1 MLPPLRPQSRCAQTR
16 APAPGRS
23 LASFQPESF
32 GKYYLVD
39 KIAVGGMAEIFKA
52 KSFGHGGFEKL
63 LVIKRILP
71 HISEK
76 EEFVEMFVDE
86 AKVSVALQHANIIQ
100 TYDFGKVH
108 DNWFIAMECVEGKD
122 VKGLLRKLAQ
132 RRRLL
137 PIEFAVY
144 IAHETAKGLD
154 YAHRRENLQGSGLGI
169 VHRDM
174 SPSNV
179 LISYEGEAKIAD
191 FGIAKA
197 TTNAYNTKDG
207 VLKGKFEYMSPEQA
221 MGLDIDRRS
230 DVFSCGIIL
239 YECLTG
245 RRLFKTESDVKTL
258 ETIKACDLD
267 PPSAL
272 NPSIPARLDDIVMR
286 ALARRREDRYQEAR
300 ELQNDL
306 LEFLYPATPDLTRQ
320 SFSHFLAELFAEEI
334 AAERLRL
341 EEGTAAAMV
350 MHQQEPDLDLE
361 PEWEEQRTTASHTMP
376 SAATVM
382 PTGPR
387 WPVLA
392 AVAGVLLVLLLGL
405 GWVAMTLLNQAGPPV
420 EVAQVGRLLVQ
431 SPIEA
436 EVLLDGEPVG
446 SGQQVSV
453 SDISPGPHTILV
465 RAPGYQP
472 WEDTVTVEVG
482 EKLRIPVRLVEVPV
496 EPPEDVPADADG
508 QVEDPPVDAPADP
521 PVDAPDDP
529 PVDELAAPELQFRS
543 SPSGAS
549 VYVDGALVGRTP
561 FTWAA
566 GSAGASVRV
575 EYRLGGY
582 QPASFAAQV
591 PDQGAS
597 STESRTLKAEAKAPG
612 QIAVNVS
619 RGWAYVYID
628 GTKLD
633 TTTPL
638 ANHEVAPGAHTIR
651 VVNENLGIDASKD
664 INVESAGRV
673 ERVFFK
679 VD

>member
-1 MLPPLRPQSRCAQTR
+1 M
-16 APAPGRS
+16 G
-23 LASFQPESF
+23 SFQPESF

-144 IAHETAKGLD
+144 LAHEVCKGLD
-154 YAHRRENLQGSGLGI
+154 YAHRRENLRGDELGI

-179 LISYEGEAKIAD
+179 LISYEGEVKIAD

-221 MGLDIDRRS
+221 MGLAIDRRS
-230 DVFSCGIIL
+230 DIFSSGIIL

-258 ETIKACDLD
+258 ETIKACDID
-267 PPSAL
+267 PPSTL
-272 NPSIPARLDDIVMR
+272 NPSIPARLDEIVMR
-286 ALARRREDRYQEAR
+286 ALSQQREERYQEAR

-320 SFSHFLAELFAEEI
+320 SFAHFLTELFAEEK
-334 AAERLRL
+334 AAERQRL
-341 EEGTAAAMV
+341 ELGTQAAMAI
-350 MHQQEPDLDLE
+350 HQQEPDLDLE
-361 PEWEEQRTTASHTMP
+361 PEWEEPRTTASHTMP
-376 SAATVM
+376 GAATAL
-382 PTGPR
+382 PPRPR
-387 WPVLA
+387 WPLLA
-392 AVAGVLLVLLLGL
+392 GIAVVFTGLFVAL
-405 GWVAMTLLNQAGPPV
+405 GWVAFSLLSQPPGPAP
-420 EVAQVGRLLVQ
+420 AAFGQLLVQ
-431 SPIEA
+431 VSVEA
-436 EVLLDGEPVG
+436 DMRVDGEPVG
-446 SGQQVSV
+446 HGQQISV
-453 SDISPGPHTILV
+453 TDLRPGQHRLELK
-465 RAPGYQP
+465 AEGYQD
-472 WEDTVTVEVG
+472 WTDSFTVQAG
-482 EKLRIPVRLVEVPV
+482 EKLRIPVRMIEEVPE
-496 EPPEDVPADADG
+496 EPPPEPPQDPSPPDEVRPPPTPVTPPPRDPPAAVPA
-508 QVEDPPVDAPADP
+508 APSIA
-521 PVDAPDDP
+521 
-529 PVDELAAPELQFRS
+529 FTS
-543 SPSGAS
+543 SPAGAS
-549 VYVDGALVGRTP
+549 VFVDGSLAGRTP
-561 FTWAA
+561 FTWTG
-566 GSAGASVRV
+566 GSAGSSVRV
-575 EYRLGGY
+575 EYRLSGY
-582 QPASFAAQV
+582 QSASFSATV
-591 PDQGAS
+591 PEKGGAS
-597 STESRTLKAEAKAPG
+597 SESRTLQAVAREPG
-612 QIAVNVS
+612 HIAVNVS
-619 RGWAYVYID
+619 RGWAHIYID
-628 GTKLD
+628 GKKLD

-638 ANHEVAPGAHTIR
+638 ANFELAAGTHTIR
-651 VVNENLGIDASKD
+651 VLNEALGIDQSQQ
-664 INVESAGRV
+664 ITVEPGGRT
-673 ERVFFK
+673 ERIFFK

>member
-1 MLPPLRPQSRCAQTR
+1 L
-16 APAPGRS
+16 G
-23 LASFQPESF
+23 SFRPESF

-100 TYDFGKVH
+100 TYDFGKV
-108 DNWFIAMECVEGKD
+108 DENWFIAMECVEGKD

-144 IAHETAKGLD
+144 LSHEVCKGLD
-154 YAHRRENLQGSGLGI
+154 YAHRRENLRGDELGI

-179 LISYEGEAKIAD
+179 LISYEGEVKIAD

-221 MGLDIDRRS
+221 MGLAIDRRS
-230 DVFSCGIIL
+230 DIFSSGIIL

-258 ETIKACDLD
+258 ETIKACDID
-267 PPSAL
+267 PPSTL
-272 NPSIPARLDDIVMR
+272 NPSIPARLDEIVMR
-286 ALARRREDRYQEAR
+286 ALARQREERYQEAR

-320 SFSHFLAELFAEEI
+320 SFAHFLTELFADEK
-334 AAERLRL
+334 AAERERL
-341 EEGTAAAMV
+341 EQGTQAAMV
-350 MHQQEPDLDLE
+350 IHQAEPDLALE
-361 PEWEEQRTTASHTMP
+361 PEWEEPRTTASHTMP
-376 SAATVM
+376 GAAA
-382 PTGPR
+382 PLPPRPR
-387 WPVLA
+387 WPLLA
-392 AVAGVLLVLLLGL
+392 GIGVVFTGLFLTL
-405 GWVAMTLLNQAGPPV
+405 GWVAFSLLSQPPV
-420 EVAQVGRLLVQ
+420 PVSATTGQLLVQ
-431 SPIEA
+431 SGVQA
-436 EVLLDGEPVG
+436 SVLIDGKPVG
-446 SGQQVSV
+446 EGQQVSV
-453 SDISPGPHTILV
+453 SDLTPGRHSIEL
-465 RAPGYQP
+465 RAEGYQD
-472 WEDTVTVEVG
+472 WTDTFSVEAG
-482 EKLRIPVRLVEVPV
+482 EKLRIPVRMIEVVPE
-496 EPPEDVPADADG
+496 EPEQPESPEEPEVRPPPT
-508 QVEDPPVDAPADP
+508 QVRPPPVR
-521 PVDAPDDP
+521 DDP
-529 PVDELAAPELQFRS
+529 PPVQDPPAAAPSISFTSTPR
-543 SPSGAS
+543 GAS
-549 VYVDGALVGRTP
+549 VFLDGALAGRTP
-561 FTWAA
+561 FTWTD

-575 EYRLGGY
+575 EYRLSGY
-582 QPASFAAQV
+582 QSVSFSATV
-591 PDQGAS
+591 PDAGAS
-597 STESRTLKAEAKAPG
+597 SSESRTLEAVAEEPG
-612 QIAVNVS
+612 HIAVNVS
-619 RGWAYVYID
+619 RGWAHIYVD
-628 GTKLD
+628 GKKLD

-638 ANHEVAPGAHTIR
+638 ANYELSPGNHTIR
-651 VVNENLGIDASKD
+651 VVNEALGIDQSKQVT
-664 INVESAGRV
+664 VESGGRT
-673 ERVFFK
+673 ERIFFK

>member
-1 MLPPLRPQSRCAQTR
+1 M
-16 APAPGRS
+16 GN
-23 LASFQPESF
+23 FEPESF

-86 AKVSVALQHANIIQ
+86 AKVSVALQHANIVQ
-100 TYDFGKVH
+100 TYDFGKFQE
-108 DNWFIAMECVEGKD
+108 NWFIAMECVEGKD

-144 IAHETAKGLD
+144 VAHEISKGLD
-154 YAHRRENLQGSGLGI
+154 YAHRRENLQGHELGI

-221 MGLDIDRRS
+221 MGMSIDRRS
-230 DVFSCGIIL
+230 DIFSCGIIL

-272 NPSIPARLDDIVMR
+272 NPSIPARLDEIVMR
-286 ALARRREDRYQEAR
+286 ALARNREDRYQEAR

-320 SFSHFLAELFAEEI
+320 SFSHFLKELFSEEI
-334 AAERLRL
+334 GAERARL
-341 EEGTAAAMV
+341 EAGTRAAMAI
-350 MHQQEPDLDLE
+350 HEQEPDLDLE

-376 SAATVM
+376 SVAPVVPA
-382 PTGPR
+382 GPR
-387 WPVLA
+387 WPILA
-392 AVAGVLLVLLLGL
+392 AIAGVLVVVFIGL
-405 GWVAMTLLNQAGPPV
+405 GWVAWSLLSQSGPQPTQATTG
-420 EVAQVGRLLVQ
+420 QLLVQ
-431 SPIEA
+431 SSVQA
-436 EVLLDGEPVG
+436 EVLVDGEPVG

-453 SDISPGPHTILV
+453 SDL
-465 RAPGYQP
+465 APGEHSLLLRADGYQE
-472 WEDTVTVEVG
+472 WQDQFRVEAG
-482 EKLRIPVRLVEVPV
+482 EKVRIPVRLVA
-496 EPPEDVPADADG
+496 EPPE
-508 QVEDPPVDAPADP
+508 VEPDPPTDPDPTPRDPPVDARPDPPADP
-521 PVDAPDDP
+521 PSDPVGDDP
-529 PVDELAAPELQFRS
+529 VAEAVAAPELHFRS

-549 VYVDGALVGRTP
+549 VFIEGSLAGRTP
-561 FTWAA
+561 FTWTR
-566 GSAGASVRV
+566 GSAGANLRV
-575 EYRLGGY
+575 EYRLDGHH
-582 QPASFAAQV
+582 SSNFSITV
-591 PDQGAS
+591 PEDGES
-597 STESRTLKAEAKAPG
+597 TTESHSLKAKAKAPG
-612 QIAVNVS
+612 HIAVNVS
-619 RGWAYVYID
+619 KGWAYVYID
-628 GTKLD
+628 GKKLD

-638 ANHEVAPGAHTIR
+638 ANHEIPAGTHTIR
-651 VVNENLGIDASKD
+651 VVNEALGIDASQD
-664 INVESAGRV
+664 VTVEAGGRT

>member
-1 MLPPLRPQSRCAQTR
+1 
-16 APAPGRS
+16 

-76 EEFVEMFVDE
+76 VEFVEMFVDE

-144 IAHETAKGLD
+144 VAHETAKGLD
-154 YAHRRENLQGSGLGI
+154 YAHRRENLRGDELGI

-221 MGLDIDRRS
+221 MGQAIDRRS
-230 DVFSCGIIL
+230 DIFSCGIIL

-245 RRLFKTESDVKTL
+245 RRLFKTESDIKTL
-258 ETIKACDLD
+258 ETIKSCDVD
-267 PPSAL
+267 PPSTL
-272 NPSIPARLDDIVMR
+272 NPSIPARLDEIVMR
-286 ALARRREDRYQEAR
+286 ALAGRREDRYQEAR
-300 ELQNDL
+300 EFQNDL

-320 SFSHFLAELFAEEI
+320 SFSHFLQELFSEEI
-334 AAERLRL
+334 SAERDRL
-341 EEGTAAAMV
+341 EEGTRVAMAI
-350 MHQQEPDLDLE
+350 HQQEPDLDLE

-376 SAATVM
+376 SAASM
-382 PTGPR
+382 ISSGPR
-387 WPVLA
+387 WPVL
-392 AVAGVLLVLLLGL
+392 VAIGGILAVLLVVV
-405 GWVAMTLLNQAGPPV
+405 GWVAVTLLSQPTTQPPPV
-420 EVAQVGRLLVQ
+420 VSTGQLLLQVSVD
-431 SPIEA
+431 A
-436 EVLLDGEPVG
+436 EVLVDGEPVG

-453 SDISPGPHTILV
+453 SDL
-465 RAPGYQP
+465 APGQHSVELRAEGYQA
-472 WEDTVTVEVG
+472 WQDQFTVEAG
-482 EKLRIPVRLVEVPV
+482 EKLRIPVRLVELAAEAPTDPVPV
-496 EPPEDVPADADG
+496 
-508 QVEDPPVDAPADP
+508 DPRPNPVNDRLDSRRDPPADP
-521 PVDAPDDP
+521 PRDP
-529 PVDELAAPELQFRS
+529 VPSELPSPEVSFRS

-549 VYVDGALVGRTP
+549 VYIDGSLVGRTP
-561 FTWAA
+561 FTWS
-566 GSAGASVRV
+566 GGKAGASAGV
-575 EYRLGGY
+575 EYRLTGHNS
-582 QPASFAAQV
+582 ASFDVTV
-591 PDQGAS
+591 PSDGD
-597 STESRTLKAEAKAPG
+597 STSKTRTLAAVAKAPG
-612 QIAVNVS
+612 SVAVNVS

-628 GTKLD
+628 GKKLE

-638 ANHEVAPGAHTIR
+638 ANHEVPAGSHSIR
-651 VVNENLGIDASKD
+651 VVNEALGIDETKSVT
-664 INVESAGRV
+664 IEPGGRT

>member
-1 MLPPLRPQSRCAQTR
+1 M
-16 APAPGRS
+16 
-23 LASFQPESF
+23 ASFQPESF

-144 IAHETAKGLD
+144 LAHEVTKGLD
-154 YAHRRENLQGSGLGI
+154 YAHRRANLQGHELGI

-221 MGLDIDRRS
+221 MGQAIDRRS
-230 DVFSCGIIL
+230 DIFSCGIIL

-245 RRLFKTESDVKTL
+245 RRLFKSDSDVQTL
-258 ETIKACDLD
+258 ERIKACDLD
-267 PPSAL
+267 PPSTL
-272 NPSIPARLDDIVMR
+272 NPGIPARLDEIVMR
-286 ALARRREDRYQEAR
+286 ALARQREDRYQEAR
-300 ELQNDL
+300 EFQNDL

-320 SFSHFLAELFAEEI
+320 SFSHFLQELFSEEI
-334 AAERLRL
+334 ASERARL
-341 EEGTAAAMV
+341 EEGTRVAMEI
-350 MHQQEPDLDLE
+350 HNQEPDLDLE

-376 SAATVM
+376 SGANPV
-382 PTGPR
+382 PVGPR
-387 WPVLA
+387 WPVL
-392 AVAGVLLVLLLGL
+392 VLVGVLSAALLLVG
-405 GWVAMTLLNQAGPPV
+405 GWVAATLLAQPPPLAEQV
-420 EVAQVGRLLVQ
+420 ETGRLLVQ
-431 SPIEA
+431 VGVVS
-436 EVLLDGEPVG
+436 EVLVDGELVG
-446 SGQQVSV
+446 TGQQVSV
-453 SDISPGPHTILV
+453 SDIEPGAHLLEL
-465 RAPGYQP
+465 RAEGYETWSDQI
-472 WEDTVTVEVG
+472 TVEAG
-482 EKLRIPVRLVEVPV
+482 EKLRLPVRMVELAPEPPV
-496 EPPEDVPADADG
+496 EPE
-508 QVEDPPVDAPADP
+508 
-521 PVDAPDDP
+521 DDP
-529 PVDELAAPELQFRS
+529 VPGPQPETRPDPGPGPTEPSDDPEPDAAEPATVRFES
-543 SPSGAS
+543 SPGGAS
-549 VYVDGALVGRTP
+549 VSVDGSWVGRTP
-561 FTWAA
+561 LDWT
-566 GSAGASVRV
+566 GGTPGAELRID
-575 EYRLGGY
+575 YKLGGY
-582 QPASFAAQV
+582 ESVSFTLQV
-591 PDQGAS
+591 PGAGES
-597 STESRTLKAEAKAPG
+597 EGVSRTLKAEAKEPG
-612 QIAVNVS
+612 HISVNVS

-628 GTKLD
+628 GKKLD

-638 ANHEVAPGAHTIR
+638 ANFEVEPGTRSVR
-651 VVNENLGIDASKD
+651 VVNEALGIDASKSVD
-664 INVESAGRV
+664 VEPGGRT

>member
-1 MLPPLRPQSRCAQTR
+1 M
-16 APAPGRS
+16 G
-23 LASFQPESF
+23 SFQPESF

-108 DNWFIAMECVEGKD
+108 ENWFIAMECVEGKD

-144 IAHETAKGLD
+144 VAHEVAKGLD

-230 DVFSCGIIL
+230 DIFSCGIIL

-245 RRLFKTESDVKTL
+245 RRLFKSESDVKTL
-258 ETIKACDLD
+258 ETIKACDID
-267 PPSAL
+267 PPSTL
-272 NPSIPARLDDIVMR
+272 NPSIPARLDEIVMR

-320 SFSHFLAELFAEEI
+320 SFSHFLKELFSEEI
-334 AAERLRL
+334 TQERARL
-341 EEGTAAAMV
+341 EEGTRVAMAI
-350 MHQQEPDLDLE
+350 HQQEPDLDLE

-376 SAATVM
+376 SAATVISQ
-382 PTGPR
+382 GPR
-387 WPVLA
+387 WPLLA
-392 AVAGVLLVLLLGL
+392 AIAAALGVIMLVL
-405 GWVAMTLLNQAGPPV
+405 GWVAFTLLSQAGNPQEPV
-420 EVAQVGRLLVQ
+420 ATVGQLLVQ
-431 SPIEA
+431 VSVEA
-436 EVLLDGEPVG
+436 EVLIDGEPAG
-446 SGQQVSV
+446 SGQQVSL
-453 SDISPGPHTILV
+453 SDI
-465 RAPGYQP
+465 APGEHSIELRAEGYEP
-472 WEDTVTVEVG
+472 WQDSFSVEAG
-482 EKLRIPVRLVEVPV
+482 EKLRIPVRMVELPPEPV
-496 EPPEDVPADADG
+496 EQVGDPPPER
-508 QVEDPPVDAPADP
+508 ADP
-521 PVDAPDDP
+521 PERRDPPRQDPRDDP
-529 PVDELAAPELQFRS
+529 PDQDLPSPELVFRS

-549 VYVDGALVGRTP
+549 VSIDGSTVGRTP
-561 FTWAA
+561 YTWSG

-575 EYRLGGY
+575 TYSLSGY
-582 QPASFAAQV
+582 EPTSFNATV
-591 PDQGAS
+591 PDDGQAS
-597 STESRTLKAEAKAPG
+597 TQSKTLKEKPKAPG
-612 QIAVNVS
+612 TIAVNVS
-619 RGWAYVYID
+619 KGWAYVYVD
-628 GTKLD
+628 GKKLD
-633 TTTPL
+633 MTTPL
-638 ANHEVAPGAHTIR
+638 GKHELPAGTHTIR
-651 VVNENLGIDASKD
+651 VVNEALGIEQSKD
-664 INVESAGRV
+664 VTVQAGGDT

>member
-1 MLPPLRPQSRCAQTR
+1 M
-16 APAPGRS
+16 
-23 LASFQPESF
+23 ASFQPESF

-108 DNWFIAMECVEGKD
+108 ENWFIAMECVEGKD

-144 IAHETAKGLD
+144 VAHEVAKGLD

-320 SFSHFLAELFAEEI
+320 SFSHFLKELFAEEI
-334 AAERLRL
+334 AAERVRL
-341 EEGTAAAMV
+341 EEGTAAAMAI
-350 MHQQEPDLDLE
+350 HQQEPDLDLE

-376 SAATVM
+376 SAATAM
-382 PTGPR
+382 PAGPR

-392 AVAGVLLVLLLGL
+392 AVGGVLLVLLLGL
-405 GWVAMTLLNQAGPPV
+405 GWVAMSLLAQTGPPV
-420 EVAQVGRLLVQ
+420 EVASTGRLLVQ
-431 SPIEA
+431 SSVEA
-436 EVLLDGEPVG
+436 EVLIDGSAVG
-446 SGQQVSV
+446 RGQQVSV
-453 SDISPGPHTILV
+453 SDLSPGSHTIV
-465 RAPGYQP
+465 VQAPGYLP
-472 WEDTVTVEVG
+472 WEDTVNVEAG
-482 EKLRIPVRLVEVPV
+482 EKLRIPVRMAEVPV
-496 EPPEDVPADADG
+496 EPPEDPPEDLPSDPDG
-508 QVEDPPVDAPADP
+508 QVGPSPTDPPSDPPEDPPE
-521 PVDAPDDP
+521 DP
-529 PVDELAAPELQFRS
+529 PVDELSAPELQFLS

-549 VYVDGALVGRTP
+549 VYVDGAIVGRTP
-561 FTWAA
+561 FTWTA
-566 GSAGASVRV
+566 GSPGASVRV

-582 QPASFAAQV
+582 QAASFAAQV
-591 PDQGAS
+591 PDEGAS
-597 STESRTLKAEAKAPG
+597 SSESRTLKPEAKAPG
-612 QIAVNVS
+612 HIAVNVS
-619 RGWAYVYID
+619 RGWAYVYVD

-638 ANHEVAPGAHTIR
+638 ANHEVPAGAHTIR
-651 VVNENLGIDASKD
+651 VVNDNLGIDASKD
-664 INVESAGRV
+664 INVEAGGRV